1 MTPHPATGRG
11 ANPAATLQGSRRYR
25 LRKKKNWVASA
36 REQGRR
42 VCICQECMA
51 VDSPTW
57 VLAGIN
63 GVGGEGYF
71 QIWLWQSYV
80 EFLRTFLVAPQNRDC
95 TPPIMSGSD

>member
-63 GVGGEGYF
+63 GGGGERAASKLGF
-71 QIWLWQSYV
+71 
-80 EFLRTFLVAPQNRDC
+80 
-95 TPPIMSGSD
+95 GSLTLNFYALFW